1 MKSKASM
8 PIVIVAVIGLVVI
21 LVIMGKMFLKG
32 PEAVATAPPPWID
45 AATGK
50 PKAQMTG
57 SGTST
62 PAGGMATPGNAAPSA
77 PGR

>member
-1 MKSKASM
+1 VKSKASA

-32 PEAVATAPPPWID
+32 PDTVTTAPPPWID

-50 PKAQMTG
+50 PKAQMSG
-57 SGTST
+57 SGTT
-62 PAGGMATPGNAAPSA
+62 APEGGTGTSGNAAPSA